1 MEEVTKIAVIAL
13 IGACLCMVLR
23 SQVSPFALIVSL
35 ASCVGIL
42 LVSIRFFLPVISVFQ
57 RLNALSGLADSIT
70 APVLKS
76 VGIGILSQIA
86 ASVCE
91 DSGEKALAKTVEVG
105 SSLLAIY
112 VSVPL
117 FFAVLDMLERLLGE
131 GA

>member
-42 LVSIRFFLPVISVFQ
+42 LVSLRFFLPVISVFQ

-91 DSGEKALAKTVEVG
+91 DSGEKTVEVG
-105 SSLLAIY
+105 SSLLTIY